1 MFVVVSMEK
10 MAVDHFPDRSL
21 DDILNYIF
29 DDGFNADFEEQTNT
43 DVNNLAAEFAN
54 FVCTECKKCYK
65 TKGGL
70 SRVDIKNQNISLHK
84 KLL

>member
-43 DVNNLAAEFAN
+43 DVNNLATEFAN

-65 TKGGL
+65 NKGGWF
-70 SRVDIKNQNISLHK
+70 K
-84 KLL
+84 